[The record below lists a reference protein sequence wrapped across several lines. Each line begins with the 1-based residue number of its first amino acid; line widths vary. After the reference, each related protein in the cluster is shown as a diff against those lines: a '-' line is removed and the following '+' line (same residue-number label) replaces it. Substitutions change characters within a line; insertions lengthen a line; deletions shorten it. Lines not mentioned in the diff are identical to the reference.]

1 MTLNDPIKSTPF
13 RTLEKSREDLIS
25 GFLLGTEPQFTEK
38 YTQLLDAYFQE
49 SYEKSK
55 IGPILKITKNPYG
68 VIALGGYGR
77 KEQCLFS
84 DVDLLFLFEK
94 KVMDEADGLIKEMVY
109 PLWDMGLDVGHA
121 TRSIKECIGLAKK
134 DISVLTSL
142 LDARFICGMSNVYL
156 ELMDQVRHKV
166 INGKTNRIIQKLV
179 ETNEERHRY
188 FGDSSYRLEPNLKEG
203 VGGLRDYHTILWI
216 ASIKSNIKVAR
227 DLEYEGFLSH
237 GEFERLNHALD
248 FIFLVRS
255 RLHDLSGRKSDR
267 LHFEYQIKLANGLG
281 FEDRGGRKGVEQFLG
296 KLHGEMEFIKQLYR
310 VFLYDQG
317 FGDGSRRKKKPVK
330 KTRVEGLEINRGMIS
345 FNSPEALLEKPT
357 LIMEIFRE
365 SDRYHLPLSAEAKRL
380 VREFLY
386 IIDDEFRRNP
396 RMIKLFERVLVFGD
410 PSYNVLDEM
419 LDTGILA
426 SMIPEMGNIQNRIQF
441 DEYHLYPVD
450 KHSLHAV
457 QTVQKWRNREENTNE
472 PMCIEVYSE
481 LKNPALLHWAV
492 LLHDIGKGYT
502 TEDHAV
508 TGSAVV
514 QTILEKLGFSE
525 DDIHAIAFL
534 VKEHLFLIKT
544 ATRRDINDEETCLY
558 CARKVKDPELL
569 KMLYLLTIADSVS
582 TGPNA
587 WNEWTASLFRD
598 LFIKVFKMLEKG
610 DMISEADTGMVD
622 EKKQQLREVLS
633 RYRDRQDTE
642 RLLNVLPPRYLMS
655 IPASE
660 MANHIGLYDRLKDS
674 GVIWGITGSGKS
686 NTRTVTIC
694 GKDAPG
700 LFSKIAGVFTLNN
713 IDILNVQVFTWRNNT
728 ALDIFEVRPPPDPVF
743 EEEKWERALK
753 NLKAVIAGELDLE
766 SALNV
771 KMAAYHTAS
780 AKIKER
786 PCRVVVDN
794 DSSSFFTI
802 IEVFAYD
809 YLGLLYDVTHTLFTL
824 GLDVWVAKIATKVDQ
839 VVDVFYVRDFDG
851 QKVDSR
857 QQEDQIVRQLKS
869 VIRIA

>member
-1 MTLNDPIKSTPF
+1 MTRIDPLTRTPYL
-13 RTLEKSREDLIS
+13 TLGKSREDLIS
-25 GFLLGTEPQFTEK
+25 RFLQGTEPQFTEK
-38 YTQLLDAYFQE
+38 YTQLLDEYFQE
-49 SYEKSK
+49 SYEKSR
-55 IGPILKITKNPYG
+55 IGPGLKMTKNPYG

-121 TRSIKECIGLAKK
+121 TRSIKECVGLAKK

-156 ELMDQVRHKV
+156 DLMDQIRRKVVDVRA
-166 INGKTNRIIQKLV
+166 NRIIEQLV
-179 ETNEERHRY
+179 ETNAERHRY

-203 VGGLRDYHTILWI
+203 VGGLRDYHTMLWI
-216 ASIKSNIKVAR
+216 ARIKSNIKVTR

-237 GEFERLNHALD
+237 GEYERLNHALD

-255 RLHDLSGRKSDR
+255 RLHELAGRKSDR
-267 LHFEYQIKLANGLG
+267 LHFEHQIKLAGALG
-281 FEDRGGRKGVEQFLG
+281 FEDSDGRKGVEQFLG

-330 KTRVEGLEINRGMIS
+330 KTRVEGLEIQRGMIS
-345 FNSPEALLEKPT
+345 FNAPEALLEKPT

-386 IIDDEFRRNP
+386 ILDDEFRRSP
-396 RMIKLFERVLVFGD
+396 RMIKLFERILVFGD
-410 PSYNVLDEM
+410 PSFNVLDEM
-419 LDTGILA
+419 LDTGLLA
-426 SMIPEMGNIQNRIQF
+426 GMIPEVENIRNRIQF

-457 QTVQKWRNREENTNE
+457 QTVQKWRNREENHNE
-472 PMCIEVYSE
+472 PMCVEVYGE

-492 LLHDIGKGYT
+492 LLHDIGKGYS
-502 TEDHAV
+502 TEDHAI
-508 TGSAVV
+508 TGEAVV
-514 QTILEKLGFSE
+514 RTLLKSLGFPEE
-525 DDIHAIAFL
+525 DVLAIAFL
-534 VKEHLFLIKT
+534 VREHLFLIKT
-544 ATRRDINDEETCLY
+544 ATRRDINDEETCLF
-558 CARKVKDPELL
+558 CARRVKDPEWL

-587 WNEWTASLFRD
+587 WNEWTASLLRN
-598 LFIKVFKMLEKG
+598 LFIKVLKMLEKG
-610 DMISEADTGMVD
+610 DMVSEADAGLVD
-622 EKKQQLREVLS
+622 EKKRVLREALKTQKDPVDL
-633 RYRDRQDTE
+633 E
-642 RLLNVLPPRYLMS
+642 KLLGVLPPRYLMS
-655 IPASE
+655 IPADD
-660 MANHIGLYDRLKDS
+660 MVGHIKLYDRLKNQE
-674 GVIWGITGSGKS
+674 VIWEIAGNGKS

-694 GKDAPG
+694 AKDAPG
-700 LFSKIAGVFTLNN
+700 LFFKIAGVFTLNS

-728 ALDIFEVRPPPDPVF
+728 ALDIFEVKPPPDPVF
-743 EEEKWERALK
+743 EEEKWDRALK
-753 NLKAVIAGELDLE
+753 NLKAVISGELDLE
-766 SALNV
+766 PALKL
-771 KMAAYHTAS
+771 KMDAYRMAS
-780 AKIKER
+780 AKIKAR
-786 PCRVVVDN
+786 PIRVKVDN
-794 DSSSFFTI
+794 NSSSFFTI

-809 YLGLLYDVTHTLFTL
+809 YSGLLYDITHTLFTL

-857 QQEDQIVRQLKS
+857 QQEEQIIRQLKA
-869 VIRIA
+869 VIRIG

>member
-1 MTLNDPIKSTPF
+1 MTRNDSINNTPF
-13 RTLEKSREDLIS
+13 LTLEKSRKELIS
-25 GFLLGTEPQFTEK
+25 GFLQGTEPQFTEK
-38 YTQLLDAYFQE
+38 NTQLLDVYFQE
-49 SYEKSK
+49 SYEKST
-55 IGPILKITKNPYG
+55 IGPVMKITKNPYG

-94 KVMDEADGLIKEMVY
+94 KVMDEADGLVKEMVY

-121 TRSIKECIGLAKK
+121 TRSIKECVGLAKK

-142 LDARFICGMSNVYL
+142 LDARFLCGMSNVYL
-156 ELMDQVRHKV
+156 DLMDQVRHKV
-166 INGKTNRIIQKLV
+166 VNGKENRIIERLV

-203 VGGLRDYHTILWI
+203 VGGLRDYHTLLWI
-216 ASIKSNIKVAR
+216 ARIKSNIKAAR
-227 DLEYEGFLSH
+227 DLEYEGYLSH
-237 GEFERLNHALD
+237 GEYERLDHALD

-255 RLHDLSGRKSDR
+255 RLHEMNGRKSDR
-267 LHFEYQIKLANGLG
+267 LHFEHQIKLAKALG
-281 FEDRGGRKGVEQFLG
+281 FEDRDGRQGVEQFLG

-317 FGDGSRRKKKPVK
+317 FGDGTRRKKKPIK
-330 KTRVEGLEINRGMIS
+330 KTKVEGLEIQRGMIS
-345 FNSPEALLEKPT
+345 FNSPEALLKRPN

-386 IIDDEFRRNP
+386 IIDDDFRRNP
-396 RMIKLFERVLVFGD
+396 RMIKLFERILVFGD

-419 LDTGILA
+419 LDTGLLLSI
-426 SMIPEMGNIQNRIQF
+426 IPEMENIQNRIQF

-457 QTVQKWRNREENTNE
+457 QTVQKWRNREEIKNE
-472 PMCIEVYSE
+472 PMCVDVYSE

-492 LLHDIGKGYT
+492 LLHDIGKGYSS
-502 TEDHAV
+502 EDHAV
-508 TGSAVV
+508 TGEAVV
-514 QTILEKLGFSE
+514 QTILQKLGFSHE
-525 DDIHAIAFL
+525 DILTVAFL
-534 VKEHLFLIKT
+534 VREHLFLIKT

-558 CARKVKDPELL
+558 CARRVKDPERL

-587 WNEWTASLFRD
+587 WNEWTASLLRN
-598 LFIKVFKMLEKG
+598 LFIKVFEMLEKG
-610 DMISEADTGMVD
+610 DMVSDVDAGMLD
-622 EKKQQLREVLS
+622 EKKQKLREALIRRKDPGDVEKLLS
-633 RYRDRQDTE
+633 I
-642 RLLNVLPPRYLMS
+642 LPPRYLLS
-655 IPASE
+655 IPAHD
-660 MANHIGLYDRLKDS
+660 MVGHIGIYDRLKDH
-674 GVIWGITGSGKS
+674 GVIWDISGSGLSK
-686 NTRTVTIC
+686 TRTVTIC
-694 GKDAPG
+694 AKDAPG
-700 LFSKIAGVFTLNN
+700 LFSKIAGVFTLNS

-728 ALDIFEVRPPPDPVF
+728 ALDIFEVHPPPDPVF
-743 EEEKWERALK
+743 EEEKWARALM
-753 NLKAVIAGELDLE
+753 NLKAVIAGQLDLE
-766 SALNV
+766 AALKV
-771 KMAAYHTAS
+771 KMAAYRRAS
-780 AKIKER
+780 AKIKAR

-809 YLGLLYDVTHTLFTL
+809 YSGLLYDVTHTLFTL
-824 GLDVWVAKIATKVDQ
+824 GLDVWVAKISTKVDQ

-851 QKVDSR
+851 QKVDSS
-857 QQEDQIVRQLKS
+857 QQVNLIMKELKS
-869 VIRIA
+869 VIRVG